1 MANIAQLLPN
11 RISGHLIFEW
21 KSNSYCATIIGVSF
35 RCACRSISQNKT
47 IDSGINKALR
57 VARRLKM
64 ERNLTHST
72 LKVSVVG
79 HRLSVYRCDCGSV
92 RANQHLLFFVNLSF
106 KLSSVLDDF
115 NADKRDLIYSGK
127 LIVKVRLECRLYR
140 VMQETNMASSF
151 IE

>member
-1 MANIAQLLPN
+1 
-11 RISGHLIFEW
+11 
-21 KSNSYCATIIGVSF
+21 
-35 RCACRSISQNKT
+35 
-47 IDSGINKALR
+47 
-57 VARRLKM
+57 M

-127 LIVKVRLECRLYR
+127 LYR
-140 VMQETNMASSF
+140 KS
-151 IE
+151 

>member
-1 MANIAQLLPN
+1 
-11 RISGHLIFEW
+11 
-21 KSNSYCATIIGVSF
+21 
-35 RCACRSISQNKT
+35 
-47 IDSGINKALR
+47 
-57 VARRLKM
+57 M

-115 NADKRDLIYSGK
+115 NADERDLIYSGK

>member
-1 MANIAQLLPN
+1 MAKIAQLLPN
-11 RISGHLIFEW
+11 CISGHLIFEW

-57 VARRLKM
+57 VTRRLKM

-79 HRLSVYRCDCGSV
+79 HRLSVYRCDCGSI
-92 RANQHLLFFVNLSF
+92 RANQRLLVFVNLSF
-106 KLSSVLDDF
+106 KLSSLLDDF

-127 LIVKVRLECRLYR
+127 LHRK
-140 VMQETNMASSF
+140 T
-151 IE
+151 

>member
-79 HRLSVYRCDCGSV
+79 HRLSVYRCQLWKCKNKS
-92 RANQHLLFFVNLSF
+92 AFVVF
-106 KLSSVLDDF
+106 RKLEF
-115 NADKRDLIYSGK
+115 QA
-127 LIVKVRLECRLYR
+127 
-140 VMQETNMASSF
+140 
-151 IE
+151 